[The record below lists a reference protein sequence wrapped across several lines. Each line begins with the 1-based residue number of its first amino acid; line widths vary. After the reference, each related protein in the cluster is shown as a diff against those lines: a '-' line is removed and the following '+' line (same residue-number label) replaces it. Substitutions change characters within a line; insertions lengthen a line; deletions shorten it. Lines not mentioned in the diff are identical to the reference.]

1 LQGSGEGHQL
11 GGVAGEPLDLVDGD
25 DDVLAGG
32 GLLDVAG
39 QLQCG
44 FELGADLD
52 AGADLLRE
60 DPPAPG
66 CFERCDLATWFL
78 PGGGAAR
85 VSFA

>member
-11 GGVAGEPLDLVDGD
+11 GAGAGEPLDLVDGE
-25 DDVLAGG
+25 DDVLARG

-39 QLQCG
+39 QLQGG

-60 DPPAPG
+60 DPLAPG
-66 CFERCDLATWFL
+66 CFERGDLA
-78 PGGGAAR
+78 A
-85 VSFA
+85 